1 MNYCGLFTSSLMY
14 GAEIKQLSLGMIVMK
29 AEDITKSNPVEKYM
43 GILFIHLIHV
53 CCVRAIL

>member
-1 MNYCGLFTSSLMY
+1 MY

-43 GILFIHLIHV
+43 GILFIHLINV
-53 CCVRAIL
+53 CCIRATLSGR